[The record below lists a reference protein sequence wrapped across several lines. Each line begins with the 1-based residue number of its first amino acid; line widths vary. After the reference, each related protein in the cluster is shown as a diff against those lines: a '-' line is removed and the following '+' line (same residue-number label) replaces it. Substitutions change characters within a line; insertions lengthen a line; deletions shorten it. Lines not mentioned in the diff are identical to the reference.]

1 MAEKLPSGNWRKKV
15 TWTDSDG
22 KRHSKSFTAPTKREL
37 EAKTQEFIY
46 GKKKNGSTLTVG
58 QAVDK
63 LIELNDSVYSPST
76 PRTYQKIK
84 RNWMNEI
91 ANIKLVDLDDI
102 TIQRWINNLSKQY
115 SPKTV
120 SNAYGLLNSCRAQ
133 FTPDTSFHPRLPKRV
148 KKDIEI
154 PQSSDIALLL
164 GSTKGTPIYICVLL
178 GAHCGLRRSEM
189 SALSWKDVDLG
200 KKQLKV
206 SKAIVQ
212 GDDNEWY
219 IKTPKS
225 YAGYRTLDM
234 SNDIYEYFL
243 NADKTQPPV
252 PLKPNQ
258 ITRQFSEAC
267 QQLGMDYHP
276 HLLRHYFCSVCCN
289 IGLPEAV
296 TVKLM
301 GHQDSTMV
309 HQVYSHI
316 LNDFEAEARSTLI
329 NYMNKK

>member
-1 MAEKLPSGNWRKKV
+1 MAERLPSGHWRRKV
-15 TWTDSDG
+15 TWTDADG
-22 KRHSKSFTAPTKREL
+22 KRHSKSFTATTKREVD
-37 EAKTQEFIY
+37 AMAQEFIY
-46 GKKKNGSTLTVG
+46 AKKKNGSLLTVG
-58 QAVDK
+58 EAVDK

-84 RNWMNEI
+84 RNWLTDI
-91 ANIKLVDLDDI
+91 VNIKLVDLDDI
-102 TIQRWINNLSKQY
+102 TIQRWINNLSKKY

-133 FTPDTSFHPRLPKRV
+133 FTPDISYHARLPKRT
-148 KKDIEI
+148 KKDVEI
-154 PQSSDIALLL
+154 PQPSDIALLIKE
-164 GSTKGTPIYICVLL
+164 TKGTPIYICVLL

-189 SALSWKDVDLG
+189 SALTWKDIDMG
-200 KKQLKV
+200 KKRIKV

-212 GDDNEWY
+212 GEDNEWY

-234 SNDIYEYFL
+234 SDDIYNYFM
-243 NADKTQPPV
+243 NADKSQPPV
-252 PLKPNQ
+252 MYKPNQ
-258 ITRQFSEAC
+258 ITRHFSEAC
-267 QQLGMDYHP
+267 HKLNMDYHP

-289 IGLPEAV
+289 IGIPEAV

-301 GHQDSTMV
+301 GHQDSSMV

-316 LNDFEAEARSTLI
+316 LNDFETQARSKLI
-329 NYMNKK
+329 DFMNGK